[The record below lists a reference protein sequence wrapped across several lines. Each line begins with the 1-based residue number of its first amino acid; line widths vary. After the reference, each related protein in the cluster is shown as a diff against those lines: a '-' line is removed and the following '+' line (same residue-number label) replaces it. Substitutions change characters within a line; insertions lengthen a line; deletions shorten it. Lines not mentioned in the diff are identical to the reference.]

1 MAANQMAQNQEQDIK
16 QVYMENI
23 ELHSTDS
30 RSGKTGWTLFLE
42 TDF

>member
-23 ELHSTDS
+23 ELHKPT
-30 RSGKTGWTLFLE
+30 FN
-42 TDF
+42 